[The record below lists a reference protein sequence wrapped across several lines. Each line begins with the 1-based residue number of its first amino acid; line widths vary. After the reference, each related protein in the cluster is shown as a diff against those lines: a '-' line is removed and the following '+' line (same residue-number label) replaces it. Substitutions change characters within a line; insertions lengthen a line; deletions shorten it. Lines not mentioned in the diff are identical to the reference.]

1 MATPLRVVVPLRLPS
16 TNDLLRQERRHRAR
30 VARRHRRLAM
40 MILTRTAA
48 PFARAMAAGRRITI
62 TLVRIGPGT
71 LDDDNLSGACKAVR
85 DGVAD
90 ALGIDDDD
98 PRVRWR
104 YAQRKSRARP
114 IGIPPEYGCEITLC
128 EEGDIE

>member
-71 LDDDNLSGACKAVR
+71 LDDN
-85 DGVAD
+85 
-90 ALGIDDDD
+90 D